1 MPPLMNSTV
10 GIVAIGRNEGA
21 RLEACLDSVVGHVA
35 AVVYVDSGSSD
46 NSVASARD
54 LGVDV
59 VELDLAEPFTAARAR
74 NVGAARLAE
83 LAPELEF
90 VQFVDGDCVLADGWL
105 EAAVDALLDDPQV
118 AVVCGR
124 RREVD
129 PEGSVY
135 NLLCDV
141 EWDGPAGEAD
151 ACGGDAM
158 MRWSCFQD
166 VEGFNEALI
175 AGEEPELC
183 FRFRRRGW
191 RVVRLDR
198 EMTSHD
204 AAMTSWRQWWLRSQ
218 RAGYAYAL
226 VHAVTRGEVWG
237 RQVLSILAY
246 GIGVPVVAAVAAV
259 TWTPWAA
266 FVVSLPLI
274 TVLRIRSRERAV
286 GRSARAASAWAW
298 SCVLA
303 KVPGALGV
311 AAYYVDRLR
320 GRRRALIEYKA

>member
-1 MPPLMNSTV
+1 MNRRV

-21 RLEACLDSVVGHVA
+21 RLEECLDSVVGRVA

-46 NSVASARD
+46 DSVASARD
-54 LGVDV
+54 RDV
-59 VELDLAEPFTAARAR
+59 EVLELDLAEPFTAARAR
-74 NVGAARLAE
+74 NAGAARLAE

-90 VQFVDGDCVLADGWL
+90 VQFVDGDCVMADGWL
-105 EAAVDALLDDPQV
+105 EAAADALLGDPEL

-124 RREVD
+124 RRERD

-141 EWDGPAGEAD
+141 EWDGPVGEVD

-158 MRWSCFQD
+158 MRWSHLQEVD
-166 VEGFNEALI
+166 GFNAALI

-183 FRFRRRGW
+183 HRLRGRGW
-191 RVVRLDR
+191 RVLRLAR

-204 AAMTSWRQWWLRSQ
+204 AAMTSWRQWWLRAQ

-226 VHAVTRGEVWG
+226 VHAVTRGGIWG
-237 RQVLSILAY
+237 RQVRSIFTY
-246 GIGVPVVAAVAAV
+246 TIGIPVLAAVAAV

-266 FVVSLPLI
+266 SVMLLPLV
-274 TVLRIRSRERAV
+274 TVLQIRARERAA

-303 KVPGALGV
+303 KVPGAVGASACYL
-311 AAYYVDRLR
+311 DRLR
-320 GRRRALIEYKA
+320 GRRRALIEHKA

>member
-1 MPPLMNSTV
+1 MNSTV

-21 RLEACLDSVVGHVA
+21 RLEACLDPVVGHVA

-54 LGVDV
+54 RGVDV

-74 NVGAARLAE
+74 NAGAARLAE

-105 EAAVDALLDDPQV
+105 EAAADALLDDPQV

-166 VEGFNEALI
+166 VEGFNAALI

-204 AAMTSWRQWWLRSQ
+204 AAMTNWRQWWLRSQ

-266 FVVSLPLI
+266 FVVILPLI
-274 TVLRIRSRERAV
+274 TVLRIRSRERAA

>member
-1 MPPLMNSTV
+1 MNRRV

-21 RLEACLDSVVGHVA
+21 RLEACLDSVVGRVA

-46 NSVASARD
+46 DSVASARD
-54 LGVDV
+54 RDV
-59 VELDLAEPFTAARAR
+59 EVLELDLAEPFTAARAR
-74 NVGAARLAE
+74 NAGAARLAE
-83 LAPELEF
+83 LVPELEF
-90 VQFVDGDCVLADGWL
+90 VQFVDGDCVVADGWL
-105 EAAVDALLDDPQV
+105 EAAADALLGDPEL

-124 RREVD
+124 RRERD

-141 EWDGPAGEAD
+141 EWDGPVGEVD

-158 MRWSCFQD
+158 MRWSYLQEVD
-166 VEGFNEALI
+166 GFNAALI

-183 FRFRRRGW
+183 HRLRRRGW
-191 RVVRLDR
+191 RVLRLAR

-204 AAMTSWRQWWLRSQ
+204 AAMTSWRQWWLRAQ

-226 VHAVTRGEVWG
+226 VHAVTRGGIWA
-237 RQVLSILAY
+237 RQVRSIFAY
-246 GIGVPVVAAVAAV
+246 TIGVPVVAAAAAV

-266 FVVSLPLI
+266 SVMLLPLV
-274 TVLRIRSRERAV
+274 TVLRIRARERAA

-303 KVPGALGV
+303 KVPGAVG
-311 AAYYVDRLR
+311 ASAYYLDRLR

>member
-1 MPPLMNSTV
+1 MNSTV

-54 LGVDV
+54 RGVDV

-74 NVGAARLAE
+74 NAGAARLAE

-105 EAAVDALLDDPQV
+105 EAAADALLDDPQV

-166 VEGFNEALI
+166 VEGFNAALI

-204 AAMTSWRQWWLRSQ
+204 AAMTNWRQWWLRSQ

-266 FVVSLPLI
+266 FVVILPLI
-274 TVLRIRSRERAV
+274 TVLRIRSRERAA

>member
-1 MPPLMNSTV
+1 MNRRV

-21 RLEACLDSVVGHVA
+21 RLEACLDSVVGRVA

-46 NSVASARD
+46 DSVASARD
-54 LGVDV
+54 RDV
-59 VELDLAEPFTAARAR
+59 EVLELDLAEPFTAARAR
-74 NVGAARLAE
+74 NAGAARLAE

-90 VQFVDGDCVLADGWL
+90 VQFVDGDCVVADGWL
-105 EAAVDALLDDPQV
+105 EAAADALLGDPEL

-124 RREVD
+124 RRERD

-141 EWDGPAGEAD
+141 EWDGPVGEVD

-158 MRWSCFQD
+158 MRWSYLQEVD
-166 VEGFNEALI
+166 GFNAALI

-183 FRFRRRGW
+183 YRLRRRGW
-191 RVVRLDR
+191 RVLRLAR

-204 AAMTSWRQWWLRSQ
+204 AAMTSWRQWWLRAQ

-226 VHAVTRGEVWG
+226 VHAVTRGGIWG
-237 RQVLSILAY
+237 RQVRSIFAY
-246 GIGVPVVAAVAAV
+246 AIGIPVVAAVAAV

-266 FVVSLPLI
+266 SVMLLPLV
-274 TVLRIRSRERAV
+274 TVLRIRARERAA

-303 KVPGALGV
+303 KVPGVVGV
-311 AAYYVDRLR
+311 AACYLDRLR
-320 GRRRALIEYKA
+320 GRRPALIEYKA